1 MTDTVV
7 STRPPLMANQEL
19 AATTG
24 GASSIAI
31 VGSSGFGISGTTN
44 SRCPM
49 IEPSSR

>member
-1 MTDTVV
+1 
-7 STRPPLMANQEL
+7 MANQEL

-31 VGSSGFGISGTTN
+31 VGSSAFGSSGTTN

-49 IEPSSR
+49 IDPSSR